1 MGKSCSNCNRFNDGK
16 YSPVCDECQV
26 GGDNPPSMW
35 KAMVDTQ
42 ELEKQKQEP
51 GQKPQTG
58 YAFIPMDE
66 YLSLFV
72 EIGDLRKENAG
83 LKAGNETL
91 LKQRDEALRLV
102 EKLEEAY
109 DMMCNGGE

>member
-16 YSPVCDECQV
+16 YSPVCDKCQIS
-26 GGDNPPSMW
+26 GDNPPSMW

-42 ELEKQKQEP
+42 ELEEQKQELE
-51 GQKPQTG
+51 QKPQTG

-66 YLSLFV
+66 YLALFV

-83 LKAGNETL
+83 LKAQVETL
-91 LKQRDEALRLV
+91 NKYVRELL
-102 EKLEEAY
+102 Y
-109 DMMCNGGE
+109 DLNGITEVGEVNE

>member
-1 MGKSCSNCNRFNDGK
+1 MGKSCSNCNRFNDGR

-42 ELEKQKQEP
+42 ELEDQKQEAE
-51 GQKPQTG
+51 QKPQTG

-83 LKAGNETL
+83 LKAQVETL
-91 LKQRDEALRLV
+91 NKYVRELL
-102 EKLEEAY
+102 Y
-109 DMMCNGGE
+109 DLNGITEVGEVNE